1 MNDIEKEKKLNK
13 IYKIGSIIN
22 ITIFFL
28 LLIIAT
34 IIGDKT
40 DWTIRAISVVF
51 FVMVQ
56 LVLHRWRP
64 G

>member
-34 IIGDKT
+34 IIGGKT